1 MKAITIKLYSTVIT
15 AIIERGIAMSNKRK
29 SPAIQHKKQDEVNK
43 KAIIWTGSV
52 TVALIIIV
60 SLIIIFL

>member
-1 MKAITIKLYSTVIT
+1 
-15 AIIERGIAMSNKRK
+15 MSNKRK

-43 KAIIWTGSV
+43 KAIIWTSSV